1 MYSMF
6 SGENRVL
13 KKQLEDYHS
22 QSNTLE
28 RRVKKLEKDFSKNG
42 NALTIT
48 VQTNGLVHTWT
59 SLKKYKEGIE
69 AEFKNRKDRMYQK
82 CEHCHRENPNKHE
95 ARHTTLEKK
104 KGPRSHARHQKSLCV
119 KCISGSICDA

>member
-1 MYSMF
+1 MRMTESLQIF
-6 SGENRVL
+6 SGKSRLLSVVQLPKENNCNTR
-13 KKQLEDYHS
+13 LE
-22 QSNTLE
+22 Q
-28 RRVKKLEKDFSKNG
+28 FSKNG